1 MAPPADTKH
10 MPSFMASS
18 LDLPGP
24 YSLESVTRAAL
35 ELRESLGR
43 PASVAFAFATPDFIP
58 HLEEFCETIR
68 VDGHVTHVLG
78 CTAGGRIHGANEIE
92 SGSGCSIL
100 ALACDVGEPQ
110 ALVSG
115 SDFGHRKPSLSP
127 NAWVLLANP
136 YAFSSED
143 WLQDLNAKYPG
154 VPCLGGLAS
163 GGEEQNVAVF
173 LNGRAV
179 DAVLLPVTGKTS
191 IISVLSQG
199 CRPIGEPLTVT
210 RAEHNVIYALGGNPA
225 YRALES
231 AFDSLSD
238 SEKSHARGNLFA
250 GLAGTEYV
258 DDFKSGDFLIRNI
271 IGADP
276 DTGAVVIGAIPRVGQ
291 TLQYQLR
298 DCNVADADLDRAL
311 GEAPICGARP
321 FAALLFSCLG
331 RGSKFF
337 GGPNHDAIR
346 LSTAIGD
353 KPSVGFFCNGEIAP
367 VAGRNAVHGH
377 TAAAAIWG
385 EKREFE

>member
-1 MAPPADTKH
+1 MS
-10 MPSFMASS
+10 SFTASS

-24 YSLESVTRAAL
+24 YSCESTTRAAL

-43 PASVAFAFATPDFIP
+43 PASVAFAFASPDFIP

-68 VDGHVTHVLG
+68 VDGHVTNVVG
-78 CTAGGRIHGANEIE
+78 CTAGGRICGANEIE
-92 SGSGCSIL
+92 NGSGCSIL
-100 ALACDVGEPQ
+100 TLACDVGDPQ

-115 SDFGHRKPSLSP
+115 NGLGGLKASFPAP

-136 YAFSSED
+136 YSFSSEE
-143 WLQDLNAKYPG
+143 WLLDLNHNFPG
-154 VPCLGGLAS
+154 IPCLGGLAS
-163 GGEEQNVAVF
+163 GGTEENVEVF
-173 LNGRAV
+173 FNGRPA
-179 DAVLLPVTGKTS
+179 DAVVLPVMGKTS
-191 IISVLSQG
+191 IISVISQG

-231 AFDSLSD
+231 AFESLSD

-250 GLAGTEYV
+250 GLAGSEYI

-276 DTGAVVIGAIPRVGQ
+276 DTGAVVIGGIPRIGQ

-311 GEAPICGARP
+311 GEAPICGSRP

-337 GGPNHDAIR
+337 GGPNHDASR
-346 LSTAIGD
+346 LSTAIGG

-385 EKREFE
+385 EKREF